1 MVWFGVSPSVEY
13 SSPRSGFIALFKSFV
28 CPGTIIPTCS
38 KSINPSSTS
47 CPSLKTP
54 FPKIK
59 DVVLSV
65 FVSRVNLLLVF
76 IYDNEYGT
84 GIESSSPLRVL

>member
-1 MVWFGVSPSVEY
+1 M
-13 SSPRSGFIALFKSFV
+13 FKSFV

-76 IYDNEYGT
+76 IYCKEYGT
-84 GIESSSPLRVL
+84 AIFSVCPVCKF